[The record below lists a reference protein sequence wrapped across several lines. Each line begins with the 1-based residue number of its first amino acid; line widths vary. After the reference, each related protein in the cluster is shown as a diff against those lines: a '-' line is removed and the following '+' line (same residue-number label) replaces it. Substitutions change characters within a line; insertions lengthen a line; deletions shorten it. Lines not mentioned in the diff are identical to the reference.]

1 MTWTE
6 VGYLRKQY
14 TSDGAAAQPA
24 PDVHAHFDEVAQA
37 ATSIIAE
44 GLTAAFNSDKT
55 PGFGQMVSTLFNNST
70 RDQKAGVIN
79 HLLSSVSPGTL
90 TQVLSGAGLAGL
102 VGAGTRQLTPDQ
114 AQKLSPKAVQ
124 QLATHAQNSNP
135 SVVESVSN
143 FYAQH
148 TTLVK
153 TLGGAALAIALAKVA
168 ERQRQASD
176 DLSSPSMRQR

>member
-1 MTWTE
+1 MTWTDKVE
-6 VGYLRKQY
+6 NLLKQY
-14 TSDGAAAQPA
+14 TSGGAAAQPA

-37 ATSIIAE
+37 APTSAIAE

-55 PGFGQMVSTLFNNST
+55 PAFGQMLSTLFNNST
-70 RDQKAGVIN
+70 GDQKAGMIS

-102 VGAGTRQLTPDQ
+102 MGTGNTQLTPEQ
-114 AQKLSPKAVQ
+114 AQKLSPEAVQ

-153 TLGGAALAIALAKVA
+153 TLGGAALTIALAKVA
-168 ERQRQASD
+168 ERQRQA
-176 DLSSPSMRQR
+176 